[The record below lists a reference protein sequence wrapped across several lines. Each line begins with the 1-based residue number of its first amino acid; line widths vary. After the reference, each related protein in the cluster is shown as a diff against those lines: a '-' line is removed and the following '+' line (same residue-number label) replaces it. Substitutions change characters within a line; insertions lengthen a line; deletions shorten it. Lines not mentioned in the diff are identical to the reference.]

1 MVHWSI
7 PAVGLALIGL
17 PWLATPFAAA
27 QVIPEDFVIRL
38 ERTACY
44 GRCPVYSVTIDAKGN
59 VTYDG
64 TQFVRV
70 VGRQTDRIPVSRVA
84 ALVETVDRIRFFD
97 LDDKYSQL
105 ITDLPTTFVT
115 VTRHG
120 RSKRIE
126 DYFGAPQSLKGL
138 ERQID
143 DTARTERWIGLDQA
157 MLRQMIDYEMASD
170 VSSAVETAPYFRPR
184 GSSTPLAVY
193 AGGT

>member
-7 PAVGLALIGL
+7 PALAVALIG
-17 PWLATPFAAA
+17 PAWLAPSFAAA
-27 QVIPEDFVIRL
+27 QAVHEDFVIKL

-84 ALVETVDRIRFFD
+84 ALVEAVDRMRFFE

-115 VTRHG
+115 VTHHG
-120 RSKRIE
+120 RFKRID
-126 DYFGAPQSLKGL
+126 DYFGAPTSLKDL
-138 ERQID
+138 EHQID
-143 DTARTERWIGLDQA
+143 DTAHTARWIGLEQA
-157 MLRQMIDYEMASD
+157 M
-170 VSSAVETAPYFRPR
+170 PRPN
-184 GSSTPLAVY
+184 
-193 AGGT
+193 

>member
-7 PAVGLALIGL
+7 PALAVALIG
-17 PWLATPFAAA
+17 PAWLAPSFAAA
-27 QVIPEDFVIRL
+27 QAVHEDFVIKL

-44 GRCPVYSVTIDAKGN
+44 GRCPVYSVTIDANGN

-64 TQFVRV
+64 MQFVPV

-84 ALVETVDRIRFFD
+84 ALVEAVDRMRFFE

-115 VTRHG
+115 VTHHG
-120 RSKRIE
+120 RFKRID
-126 DYFGAPQSLKGL
+126 DYFGAPTSLKDL

-143 DTARTERWIGLDQA
+143 DTAHTARWIGWEQA
-157 MLRQMIDYEMASD
+157 TPRSKLTK
-170 VSSAVETAPYFRPR
+170 ETDR
-184 GSSTPLAVY
+184 
-193 AGGT
+193 